1 MNIGWKS
8 FLYLIL
14 SVTCISGALHPDLIQ
29 IHLWTKPALMISLI
43 VFVLISGPWKSNLL
57 KGTALLALVFSGI
70 GDVLLMQEDAETVF
84 MYGLIAFLI
93 AHLFYIVNFLVA
105 KPSFIEIPF
114 LKRNPWAIFITAA
127 YVGLMFTQLKEGA
140 GPLSGAILGYALV
153 LGLMLLFALNREKK
167 VPALSFRFVTFG
179 AVFFVISDS
188 LLAYNKFVM
197 EIPFSPI
204 FILGSYALAQ
214 YLIVQGLII
223 EGKEN

>member
-43 VFVLISGPWKSNLL
+43 IFVLISGQWKSNML
-57 KGTALLALVFSGI
+57 KGTALLALV
-70 GDVLLMQEDAETVF
+70 QEDAETMF

>member
-1 MNIGWKS
+1 MQIGWRS
-8 FLYLIL
+8 FLYFTL
-14 SVTCISGALHPDLIQ
+14 TAACIGGALNPDLWI
-29 IHLWTKPALMISLI
+29 IHLWTKPALMLCLLLFIFL
-43 VFVLISGPWKSNLL
+43 SGPWKSMAL
-57 KGTALLALVFSGI
+57 KATTIAAVLCSLA
-70 GDVLLMQEDAETVF
+70 GDVLLMNDNQEGF
-84 MYGLIAFLI
+84 FIYGLLSFLL
-93 AHLFYIVNFLVA
+93 AHLFYIINFLVA

-140 GPLSGAILGYALV
+140 GSLSGAILGYALV
-153 LGLMLLFALNREKK
+153 IGLMLLFALNREKK

-179 AVFFVISDS
+179 ALFFVISDS

>member
-1 MNIGWKS
+1 
-8 FLYLIL
+8 
-14 SVTCISGALHPDLIQ
+14 
-29 IHLWTKPALMISLI
+29 
-43 VFVLISGPWKSNLL
+43 
-57 KGTALLALVFSGI
+57 
-70 GDVLLMQEDAETVF
+70 
-84 MYGLIAFLI
+84 
-93 AHLFYIVNFLVA
+93 
-105 KPSFIEIPF
+105 
-114 LKRNPWAIFITAA
+114 
-127 YVGLMFTQLKEGA
+127 
-140 GPLSGAILGYALV
+140 
-153 LGLMLLFALNREKK
+153 MLLFALNREKK